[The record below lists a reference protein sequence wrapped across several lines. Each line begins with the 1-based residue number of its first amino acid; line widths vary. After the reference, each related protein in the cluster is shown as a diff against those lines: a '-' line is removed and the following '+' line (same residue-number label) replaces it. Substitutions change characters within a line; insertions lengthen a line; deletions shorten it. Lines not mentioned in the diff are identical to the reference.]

1 MSDLN
6 AMVVGRPA
14 SFDRLL
20 YFYQFREVRPREAPA
35 RAAVPALQG
44 APHVDVVFRN
54 IVKKREIICHWQEN
68 TPNWS

>member
-20 YFYQFREVRPREAPA
+20 YFYQFRAFRPRQAPGAAPRSRLA
-35 RAAVPALQG
+35 RAPGVGL
-44 APHVDVVFRN
+44 VFRN